1 MIDALVQGMQAQWH
15 RHEVLANNLAN
26 VSTNGFK
33 RDDLLIVP
41 AGAPVPAGSTTL
53 PGGEAT
59 VRPWTDLSQGP
70 IRETGRTLDVALN
83 GSGFLVVE
91 TPSGERYTRS
101 GALDVSSAGFLVVET
116 KSGERYTRSG
126 ALDVSAGGF
135 LVTSTGQNVLGEKG
149 PIAIRSGRVTI
160 GDKGEVQDDGRTVD
174 TLRVVEFPA
183 GASLLK
189 EGGGLLA
196 ATDPGA
202 ARPATNAQVV
212 SGSLEGANV
221 NSVEAMVNIIEV
233 LRTYESYQRAIQA
246 IDEVDRHAANDLGRV

>member
-1 MIDALVQGMQAQWH
+1 MIEALVQGMQAQWH

-41 AGAPVPAGSTTL
+41 AGAPVPVGSTVL
-53 PGGEAT
+53 PGGETT
-59 VRPWTDLSQGP
+59 VKPWTDFSQGP
-70 IRETGRTLDVALN
+70 IRETGRNLDVALN

-91 TPSGERYTRS
+91 TPAGERYTRS
-101 GALDVSSAGFLVVET
+101 GALDVSSA
-116 KSGERYTRSG
+116 
-126 ALDVSAGGF
+126 GF

-174 TLRVVEFPA
+174 TLRVVDFPA
-183 GASLLK
+183 GAPLLK

-202 ARPATNAQVV
+202 ATPATNAQVI